1 VPADKV
7 SSREVPLPDIR
18 DLSAAVRA
26 LRPFVPAKN
35 FAISK
40 RFYSDLGFRI
50 EELGRDLAEMHLGD
64 HSFLLQ
70 NYYVEQWAGNF
81 MMHMLV
87 DDLPAWWAHVSSLDL
102 ASRYGVQPPRP
113 PKHESWGLEVA
124 YLVDPSGVLWHIA
137 GTRK

>member
-7 SSREVPLPDIR
+7 SSRGSFARHPRPIHVGPCFATIR
-18 DLSAAVRA
+18 ARQE
-26 LRPFVPAKN
+26 
-35 FAISK
+35 
-40 RFYSDLGFRI
+40 FRI